1 MSIMLAEALKEL
13 ALQPGESRCIAVDD
27 YEVEIH
33 RVERVIEDPGPMINI
48 WLNVP
53 PSENAKTIVLR
64 RGEPDLPRPI
74 TITESDL
81 APE

>member
-1 MSIMLAEALKEL
+1 MSIILTHALKEL

-27 YEVEIH
+27 YEVEI
-33 RVERVIEDPGPMINI
+33 RRRPWAIEDPGPMINI
-48 WLNVP
+48 WLDVP

-64 RGEPDLPRPI
+64 RGEPDLPKPI
-74 TITESDL
+74 VITESDL

>member
-27 YEVEIH
+27 YELEI
-33 RVERVIEDPGPMINI
+33 RRRPWTIEDPGPTLNL
-48 WLNVP
+48 WLDVP
-53 PSENAKTIVLR
+53 PSDKAITVVVKRSETELPAPIV
-64 RGEPDLPRPI
+64 
-74 TITESDL
+74 ITESDL